1 MAEGNGDNK
10 KSSGIGELFV
20 EFGVKGFGTML
31 KSLNAVSASFLL
43 VKNAGQQ
50 FAQMLTKPIK
60 ESGNAAVEIGKMSSA
75 LGITMKEAMKLQ
87 LYFKQ
92 HNLSEGLLGDL
103 TSISD
108 MLTKVQLG
116 IGGISGEFAYAMH
129 RMGLDWT
136 KYDGSMESMIRLTND
151 VKKATADMD
160 ANTRRVMM
168 KAVGL
173 QPEWSY
179 AFERGDFNLADYKTI
194 SDEQVENLIKS
205 QEAMN
210 KMTAEVDQ
218 LKMHLMSKLTPAVV
232 KISDWI
238 GDRAGEGAQGKY
250 DKPVSDAVNGII
262 KRPWLSF
269 SPAGAIAAAT
279 LGYYEGKNQ
288 ESTAKN
294 KKQGQVT
301 GQAANITPEL
311 LSSVQLIE
319 PPTDLTPV
327 SKGYKD
333 TLPQINGNPTGGA
346 APIQNPAPDF
356 MTTPEALA
364 PSNISSIM
372 QTNNI
377 NITNQN
383 TINGANS
390 ESIGGRITSL
400 SADSYNQA
408 LSQYQVNNRAG
419 L

>member
-1 MAEGNGDNK
+1 MAEGKGDGK
-10 KSSGIGELFV
+10 KSTGIGELFV
-20 EFGVKGFGTML
+20 ELGVKGLPTML

-87 LYFKQ
+87 RYFEK
-92 HNLSEGLLGDL
+92 HNLSESLIGDL
-103 TSISD
+103 TGISD

-151 VKKATADMD
+151 VKKATAGMD

-179 AFERGDFNLADYKTI
+179 AFERGDFNLADYKAI
-194 SDEQVENLIKS
+194 SDKEIEELIKN
-205 QEAMN
+205 QEALN
-210 KMTAEVDQ
+210 DAKAAIKALT
-218 LKMHLMSKLTPAVV
+218 MHLTDKLTPGITTVA
-232 KISDWI
+232 DWI
-238 GDRAGEGAQGKY
+238 SNKSDEIAGGAHDKDINNFVDETINTGK
-250 DKPVSDAVNGII
+250 DAVKAFSNAKKVVDTGMPGWLMLPAWAAYGLDERR
-262 KRPWLSF
+262 KRKK
-269 SPAGAIAAAT
+269 G
-279 LGYYEGKNQ
+279 Q
-288 ESTAKN
+288 
-294 KKQGQVT
+294 KQGHTT

-319 PPTDLTPV
+319 PPTDLTSS
-327 SKGYKD
+327 SKGYKGE
-333 TLPQINGNPTGGA
+333 LPNLNLTS
-346 APIQNPAPDF
+346 
-356 MTTPEALA
+356 PEMLA
-364 PSNISSIM
+364 PTNTSNMLQNNNVQI
-372 QTNNI
+372 TNN
-377 NITNQN
+377 N

-390 ESIGGRITSL
+390 ESIGGSITSL

>member
-10 KSSGIGELFV
+10 KSTGIGELFV
-20 EFGVKGFGTML
+20 EFGVKGFGSML

-116 IGGISGEFAYAMH
+116 IGGISSEFAYAMH

-151 VKKATADMD
+151 VKKATAGMD

-205 QEAMN
+205 QEAIN

-250 DKPVSDAVNGII
+250 DKPVADTVKNT
-262 KRPWLSF
+262 
-269 SPAGAIAAAT
+269 GAAITKAAAGT
-279 LGYYEGKNQ
+279 PLGMLGLAGLAVAG
-288 ESTAKN
+288 TAMSAKTNKN
-294 KKQGQVT
+294 KKQGHTT

-333 TLPQINGNPTGGA
+333 TLPNLNF
-346 APIQNPAPDF
+346 NS
-356 MTTPEALA
+356 PEMLA
-364 PSNISSIM
+364 PSNTSNMLQNNNVQI
-372 QTNNI
+372 TNN
-377 NITNQN
+377 N

-390 ESIGGRITSL
+390 ESIGDRITSL

-408 LSQYQVNNRAG
+408 LSQYQVNNRAS

>member
-1 MAEGNGDNK
+1 MAEGNGENK

-60 ESGNAAVEIGKMSSA
+60 ESGNAAVAIGKMSSA

-87 LYFKQ
+87 LYFKE
-92 HNLSEGLLGDL
+92 HNLSESLIGDL
-103 TSISD
+103 TGISD

-129 RMGLDWT
+129 KMGLNWQD
-136 KYDGSMESMIRLTND
+136 YDGSMESMIRLTND
-151 VKKATADMD
+151 VKKATAGMD
-160 ANTRRVMM
+160 ANTKRVMM

-194 SDEQVENLIKS
+194 TDKQVEALIKT
-205 QEAMN
+205 QESAS
-210 KMTAEVDQ
+210 KLAGELAQ
-218 LKMHLMSKLTPAVV
+218 LRMHLVEVWAPKLIPVL
-232 KISDWI
+232 DWLS
-238 GDRAGEGAQGKY
+238 DRAGEGAQGKY
-250 DKPVSDAVNGII
+250 DKPVADAVKATGKAITNPYLQILGLPGVTAGIA
-262 KRPWLSF
+262 WEYL
-269 SPAGAIAAAT
+269 
-279 LGYYEGKNQ
+279 KNQ
-288 ESTAKN
+288 NKIPQKKPAKKGN
-294 KKQGQVT
+294 TT
-301 GQAANITPEL
+301 GGAANLTQEL

-319 PPTDLTPV
+319 SPADLTPLG
-327 SKGYKD
+327 KGYKGE
-333 TLPQINGNPTGGA
+333 LPNLNLTS
-346 APIQNPAPDF
+346 
-356 MTTPEALA
+356 PEMLA
-364 PSNISSIM
+364 PSNTSNMM
-372 QTNNI
+372 QNNNVQII
-377 NITNQN
+377 NNN

-390 ESIGGRITSL
+390 ESIGGRITAL

-408 LSQYQVNNRAG
+408 LSQYQTRNRAQ

>member
-1 MAEGNGDNK
+1 MAEEKGDGK
-10 KSSGIGELFV
+10 KSTGIGELFV
-20 EFGVKGFGTML
+20 EFGAKGLPTFL
-31 KSLNAVSASFLL
+31 KGLNGVSAAFLL
-43 VKNAGQQ
+43 GKNAASQ
-50 FAQMLTKPIK
+50 FAQTLTKPIK
-60 ESGNAAVEIGKMSSA
+60 EAGAGAVEIGKLSSA
-75 LGITMKEAMKLQ
+75 LGITMKESMKLQ
-87 LYFKQ
+87 MYFKE
-92 HNLSEGLLGDL
+92 HGLSESLLGDL

-151 VKKATADMD
+151 VKKATAGMD

-194 SDEQVENLIKS
+194 SDEQVKALIES

-210 KMTAEVDQ
+210 N
-218 LKMHLMSKLTPAVV
+218 MSSEIQQFQYHMVSQLTPAI
-232 KISDWI
+232 KTIAKGISHI
-238 GDRAGEGAQGKY
+238 SGKGAEGTY
-250 DKPVSDAVNGII
+250 DNIFASGFRNYLLFGPA
-262 KRPWLSF
+262 
-269 SPAGAIAAAT
+269 AGAMG
-279 LGYYEGKNQ
+279 LLKGYTEYKN
-288 ESTAKN
+288 N
-294 KKQGQVT
+294 KSQNEKPTGQV
-301 GQAANITPEL
+301 ANIPKAVFAPISLEEKTSDYTPL
-311 LSSVQLIE
+311 
-319 PPTDLTPV
+319 P
-327 SKGYKD
+327 KGYKD
-333 TLPQINGNPTGGA
+333 TLPQINGKPTGGA
-346 APIQNPAPDF
+346 APIQNLVPDF
-356 MTTPEALA
+356 MTTPEAVA
-364 PSNISSIM
+364 PSNVSSMM

-383 TINGANS
+383 TINGANA

-408 LSQYQVNNRAG
+408 LSQYQVNNRAS

>member
-1 MAEGNGDNK
+1 MAEGSGENK
-10 KSSGIGELFV
+10 KSTGIGELFV
-20 EFGVKGFGTML
+20 EFGVKGFGSML

-136 KYDGSMESMIRLTND
+136 KYDGTMESMIRLTND
-151 VKKATADMD
+151 VKKATAGMD

-250 DKPVSDAVNGII
+250 DKPVADAVKNT
-262 KRPWLSF
+262 
-269 SPAGAIAAAT
+269 GASIAKAAAGT
-279 LGYYEGKNQ
+279 PLGMLGLAGLAVAGTAMSAKNN
-288 ESTAKN
+288 KN
-294 KKQGQVT
+294 KKQGHTT

-319 PPTDLTPV
+319 PPTDLTPL

-333 TLPQINGNPTGGA
+333 TLPNLNF
-346 APIQNPAPDF
+346 NS
-356 MTTPEALA
+356 PEMLA
-364 PSNISSIM
+364 PTNTSNMLQNNNVQI
-372 QTNNI
+372 TNN
-377 NITNQN
+377 N
-383 TINGANS
+383 TINGANA

>member
-1 MAEGNGDNK
+1 MADNGEGK
-10 KSSGIGELFV
+10 KSNILGELFV

-136 KYDGSMESMIRLTND
+136 KYDGSMESMIKLTND
-151 VKKATADMD
+151 VKKATAGMD

-238 GDRAGEGAQGKY
+238 SDRAGEGAQGKY
-250 DKPVSDAVNGII
+250 DDTVKEAIKTPSYKYII
-262 KRPWLSF
+262 E
-269 SPAGAIAAAT
+269 T
-279 LGYYEGKNQ
+279 LGPKTGEKAAEWTVKKIQEYIQKN
-288 ESTAKN
+288 N
-294 KKQGQVT
+294 KQGHTT

-333 TLPQINGNPTGGA
+333 TLPNLNF
-346 APIQNPAPDF
+346 NS
-356 MTTPEALA
+356 PEMLA
-364 PSNISSIM
+364 PTNTSNMLQNNNVQI
-372 QTNNI
+372 TNN
-377 NITNQN
+377 N
-383 TINGANS
+383 TINGANA